1 MLHTMFKKCLLTAIF
16 GVSLTSGTVLHAQDD
31 LIKKISGNKSDSVGF
46 KFTQIIN
53 LERTPIENQG
63 SSGTCWSYATNSFL
77 ESEMI
82 KAGKNPI
89 PLAKI
94 FTARYSYVDKADNYV
109 RMNGAVSYG
118 DGGEPH
124 DVINMYS
131 KYGILPMEKYSGLI
145 NGATKNNFGKMQHS
159 LKNMLDSLIKLPSGK
174 INLAWKKN
182 FSDTLDAYLGAV
194 PATFNFEGKTYTPQS
209 FAKERVGLSA
219 SDYVEFISQNN
230 TPYWQKAMMMV
241 PDNWAFEWCWNV
253 PAVELTNIVD
263 NALKNGYTVSWG
275 TDVSEPYFSW
285 PNGVAFVPENPET
298 FRGRLSADQKMH
310 LFGSPKK
317 EATITADLRQKSLE
331 NLTTTDDH
339 GMHIVGLA
347 KDQNGK
353 EYYIVKNSWG
363 ESNDYKGFLYVSKA
377 YVQYKTTGLLVNKKA
392 LPKSIASKIK
402 I

>member
-1 MLHTMFKKCLLTAIF
+1 M
-16 GVSLTSGTVLHAQDD
+16 
-31 LIKKISGNKSDSVGF
+31 
-46 KFTQIIN
+46 
-53 LERTPIENQG
+53 
-63 SSGTCWSYATNSFL
+63 
-77 ESEMI
+77 
-82 KAGKNPI
+82 
-89 PLAKI
+89 
-94 FTARYSYVDKADNYV
+94 
-109 RMNGAVSYG
+109 
-118 DGGEPH
+118 
-124 DVINMYS
+124 
-131 KYGILPMEKYSGLI
+131 
-145 NGATKNNFGKMQHS
+145 
-159 LKNMLDSLIKLPSGK
+159 
-174 INLAWKKN
+174 
-182 FSDTLDAYLGAV
+182 DAYLGAV

-209 FAKERVGLSA
+209 FAKERVGLHA
-219 SDYVEFISQNN
+219 NDYVEFISQNN

-285 PNGVAFVPENPET
+285 PNGVAFVPENPEN
-298 FRGRLSADQKMH
+298 FKGRLSAEQKIF

-317 EATITADLRQKSLE
+317 EATITADMRQKALE

-347 KDQNGK
+347 KDQHGK

-363 ESNDYKGFLYVSKA
+363 ETNDYKGFLYVSKA

-392 LPKSIASKIK
+392 LPKSVVNKIK